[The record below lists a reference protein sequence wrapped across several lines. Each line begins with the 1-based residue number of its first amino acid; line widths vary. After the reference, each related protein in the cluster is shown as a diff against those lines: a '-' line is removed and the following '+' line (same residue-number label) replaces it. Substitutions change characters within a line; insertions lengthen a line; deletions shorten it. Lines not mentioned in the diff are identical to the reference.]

1 MAAAW
6 LMKLPRFSDA
16 EPSGRSRHLGSE
28 LDLIVG
34 RLEPGYAAP
43 DLHTEALCQEPMCLI
58 CTPQHPLA
66 TLKRVGWPLLHT
78 TAQRHSQT
86 HLRWRQRK
94 TIHRRDSF
102 VHRCQYGPSR
112 GDWTREVPC
121 AAVNCGLST
130 RLPSMS
136 AASPG
141 NASALFDFKSAT
153 LSLEAF
159 LLRTANLTSLSQAL
173 TERFGSTPD
182 LFNGEPVVIDLS
194 HLASLELNVNFPE
207 LIALLARFKL
217 KAIAVRGG
225 TVAQTQSA
233 QNAGLIEAPESHAH
247 AARVETVVQE
257 VVREVIREVPVEVP
271 VHVPMA
277 ASTMFIDKPLRSG
290 QQVYAKGGDLIVL
303 AAVNHGAEV
312 IADGSIHVYAPLR
325 GKAIA
330 GAKGNTEARIFSICM
345 EPELLSIAGTYR
357 TTDTPL
363 PPDVTGKPAQIRL
376 EGDRLVFDPISL

>member
-1 MAAAW
+1 
-6 LMKLPRFSDA
+6 
-16 EPSGRSRHLGSE
+16 
-28 LDLIVG
+28 
-34 RLEPGYAAP
+34 
-43 DLHTEALCQEPMCLI
+43 
-58 CTPQHPLA
+58 
-66 TLKRVGWPLLHT
+66 
-78 TAQRHSQT
+78 
-86 HLRWRQRK
+86 
-94 TIHRRDSF
+94 
-102 VHRCQYGPSR
+102 
-112 GDWTREVPC
+112 
-121 AAVNCGLST
+121 
-130 RLPSMS
+130 MS

-159 LLRTANLTSLSQAL
+159 LLRTANLSSLAQAL
-173 TERFGSTPD
+173 EERFGSSPD
-182 LFNGEPVVIDLS
+182 LFNGEPVVIDLT
-194 HLASLELNVNFPE
+194 HLASLDLNVNFPE

-225 TVAQTQSA
+225 TVAQTRSA
-233 QNAGLIEAPESHAH
+233 QDAGLIEAPESHA
-247 AARVETVVQE
+247 ATRVETVVQE

-330 GAKGNTEARIFSICM
+330 GAKGNTEARIFALHM

-357 TTDTPL
+357 TTDNPL
-363 PPDVTGKPAQIRL
+363 PDDVTGKPAQIRL
-376 EGDRLVFDPISL
+376 EGERLVFDPIAL

>member
-1 MAAAW
+1 
-6 LMKLPRFSDA
+6 
-16 EPSGRSRHLGSE
+16 
-28 LDLIVG
+28 
-34 RLEPGYAAP
+34 
-43 DLHTEALCQEPMCLI
+43 
-58 CTPQHPLA
+58 
-66 TLKRVGWPLLHT
+66 
-78 TAQRHSQT
+78 
-86 HLRWRQRK
+86 
-94 TIHRRDSF
+94 
-102 VHRCQYGPSR
+102 
-112 GDWTREVPC
+112 
-121 AAVNCGLST
+121 
-130 RLPSMS
+130 MS

-159 LLRTANLTSLSQAL
+159 LLRTANLSSLAQAL
-173 TERFGSTPD
+173 EERFGSSPD
-182 LFNGEPVVIDLS
+182 LFNGEPVVIDLT
-194 HLASLELNVNFPE
+194 HLASLDLHVNFPE

-225 TVAQTQSA
+225 TVAQTRSA
-233 QNAGLIEAPESHAH
+233 QEAGLIEAPESHA
-247 AARVETVVQE
+247 ATRVETVVQE

-330 GAKGNTEARIFSICM
+330 GAKGNTEARIFALHM

-357 TTDTPL
+357 TTDNPL
-363 PPDVTGKPAQIRL
+363 PDDVTGKPAQIRL
-376 EGDRLVFDPISL
+376 EGERLVFDPIAL